1 MNCPYCLSEVSEEA
15 YVCKT
20 CSRDLYLFKPL
31 MARIAEAEKKLLE
44 IPSTEA
50 YEVRIAELESL
61 LDEQQQRQVKRTA
74 LNWVSDIAL
83 YLLVPLLM
91 LLVAH
96 WLITVVYDTKMI
108 YLRIVSMV
116 LPLPFA
122 YTLFKGH
129 AHKLMPWFIG
139 VAFLAIASVIG
150 MSWITSLVDHTPVW
164 PQNLFEWKEVLE
176 YSASIA
182 FSFLTG
188 MLLGGVAYAAKQKR
202 RQAGVLASIKKVVV
216 ASGDV
221 RAQQGV
227 SVESVHGVL
236 KTLEGYGGTI
246 VALGTTAVSIY
257 TGLKGIVGS

>member
-31 MARIAEAEKKLLE
+31 MAKVANLEDKLAAVTSPEL
-44 IPSTEA
+44 
-50 YEVRIAELESL
+50 YELRIAELEHL
-61 LDEQQQRQVKRTA
+61 LEEQNQKLVHRSPVQWMV
-74 LNWVSDIAL
+74 DIAV
-83 YLLVPLLM
+83 YLITPLL
-91 LLVAH
+91 LLLLAH
-96 WLITVVYDTKMI
+96 WLIAVVYDTKMI
-108 YLRIVSMV
+108 YLRIISMV

-122 YTLFKGH
+122 YTLFNKRPR
-129 AHKLMPWFIG
+129 KVMPWFAG
-139 VAFLAIASVIG
+139 VVFLAVASVIG

-188 MLLGGVAYAAKQKR
+188 MLLGGVAYAAKQRAR
-202 RQAGVLASIKKVVV
+202 RAGLVSSMMKVASINFKDGG
-216 ASGDV
+216 ASLKN
-221 RAQQGV
+221 
-227 SVESVHGVL
+227 VHGL
-236 KTLEGYGGTI
+236 MKTLQEYGGTV

-257 TGLKGIVGS
+257 TGLKGIIGS